1 MSHSR
6 SQSRPPP
13 KNPLPARFFRGAQL
27 TFGWLLPQ
35 LSYILYLISYIFIS
49 LTSTFRF
56 YNLVGEDIIL
66 PHGTSLELLARLGEF
81 VPSSNLAPFNQT
93 LRLPT
98 WREATSL
105 PYSGLVEK
113 TLLKLRK
120 AEKHIILYLI
130 SHI

>member
-66 PHGTSLELLARLGEF
+66 PRGTTSQLPTRMGEF
-81 VPSSNLAPFNQT
+81 VQCGT
-93 LRLPT
+93 LYHST
-98 WREATSL
+98 
-105 PYSGLVEK
+105 
-113 TLLKLRK
+113 
-120 AEKHIILYLI
+120 KH
-130 SHI
+130 SVF